1 MDAFDKLTAEQQHA
15 KEIQNSRFGW
25 FGGSDAKMLLD
36 VYLKRRDFA
45 TMSNT
50 QRNRFEVL
58 MGWQQPR
65 VGELDTPAVRGGH
78 AFEDYMQD
86 KITGL
91 QNAKCIYG
99 TMEREKVLRGD
110 LYHYF
115 GTMAHADYVIGE
127 RVFELKYTYNS
138 TTEEVAKRYKCQLQW
153 YYMLGAKDVVLV
165 HGEECAENINGI
177 HVYQCFRV
185 NELYIPRHEEMIAA
199 LREACEWADFVIEKA
214 VQMRQNSQSMF

>member
-1 MDAFDKLTAEQQHA
+1 MNAFDQLTNAQTHA
-15 KEIQNSRFGW
+15 QEITGSRFGW
-25 FGGSDAKMLLD
+25 FGGSDAKTLLD
-36 VYLKRRDFA
+36 VYLKRRDFL

-58 MGWQQPR
+58 MGWQQTPASF
-65 VGELDTPAVRGGH
+65 DTPYTRGGH

-91 QNAKCIYG
+91 QNAITG
-99 TMEREKVLRGD
+99 TLEREKVLRGD

-127 RVFELKYTYNS
+127 RVFELKYIYNKP
-138 TTEEVAKRYKCQLQW
+138 TAKVAERYECQLQW

-165 HGEECAENINGI
+165 HGEGCAEPF
-177 HVYQCFRV
+177 QCFRV
-185 NELYIPRHEEMIAA
+185 HEWYAPRDEELICA

-214 VQMRQNSQSMF
+214 VQMRQNSQSMC

>member
-1 MDAFDKLTAEQQHA
+1 MNDFDKLTYEQQHA

-36 VYLKRRDFA
+36 VYLKRRTFE

-50 QRNRFEVL
+50 QRARFEVL
-58 MGWQQPR
+58 MGWQP
-65 VGELDTPAVRGGH
+65 TPSSFETPSTRGGH

-86 KITGL
+86 KIKSL
-91 QNAKCIYG
+91 QNAVNG
-99 TMEREKVLRGD
+99 TLEREKVLRGD

-165 HGEECAENINGI
+165 HGEGCSEPF
-177 HVYQCFRV
+177 QCFRV
-185 NELYIPRHEEMIAA
+185 HEWYVPRDEEMICA
-199 LREACEWADFVIEKA
+199 LREACEWADYVIERA
-214 VQMRQNSQSMF
+214 VQMRQNSQSMC

>member
-1 MDAFDKLTAEQQHA
+1 MNAFDQLTNAQTHA
-15 KEIQNSRFGW
+15 LEITGSRFGW

-36 VYLKRRDFA
+36 VYLKRRDFM

-50 QRNRFEVL
+50 QRNRFDVL
-58 MGWQQPR
+58 MGWQPTPSSF
-65 VGELDTPAVRGGH
+65 ETPATRGGH

-86 KITGL
+86 KIKSL
-91 QNAKCIYG
+91 QNAVTG
-99 TMEREKVLRGD
+99 TLEREKVLLGD

-127 RVFELKYTYNS
+127 RVFELKYIYN
-138 TTEEVAKRYKCQLQW
+138 TPTAKVAERYECQLQW

-165 HGEECAENINGI
+165 HGEGCAEPF
-177 HVYQCFRV
+177 HCFSV

-199 LREACEWADFVIEKA
+199 LREACEWADYVIEKA
-214 VQMRQNSQSMF
+214 VQMRQNSQSMC

>member
-1 MDAFDKLTAEQQHA
+1 MNDFDKLTAAQTHA
-15 KEIQNSRFGW
+15 QEITGSRFGW

-36 VYLKRRDFA
+36 VYLKRRDFL

-65 VGELDTPAVRGGH
+65 VGDIDTPAVRGGH

-86 KITGL
+86 KINGL
-91 QNAKCIYG
+91 QNAQGIAG
-99 TMEREKVLRGD
+99 TLEREKCLRGD

-127 RVFELKYTYNS
+127 RVFELKYIYN
-138 TTEEVAKRYKCQLQW
+138 TPTAKVAERYECQLQW

-165 HGEECAENINGI
+165 HGEGCAEPF
-177 HVYQCFRV
+177 QCFRV
-185 NELYIPRHEEMIAA
+185 HEWYVPRDEEMIGA
-199 LREACEWADFVIEKA
+199 LREACEWADYVIEKA
-214 VQMRQNSQSMF
+214 VQMRQNSQSMC

>member
-1 MDAFDKLTAEQQHA
+1 MNAFDQLTNAQTHA
-15 KEIQNSRFGW
+15 QEITSSRFGW
-25 FGGSDAKMLLD
+25 FGGSDAKTLLD
-36 VYLKRRDFA
+36 VYLKRRDFL

-50 QRNRFEVL
+50 QRNRFDVL
-58 MGWQQPR
+58 MGWQQ
-65 VGELDTPAVRGGH
+65 TPASFETPSTRGGH

-86 KITGL
+86 KIKRL
-91 QNAKCIYG
+91 QNAVTG
-99 TMEREKVLRGD
+99 TLEREKVLRGD

-127 RVFELKYTYNS
+127 RVFELKYIYNKP
-138 TTEEVAKRYKCQLQW
+138 TLKVAERYDCQLQW

-165 HGEECAENINGI
+165 HGEGCAEPF
-177 HVYQCFRV
+177 QCFRV
-185 NELYIPRHEEMIAA
+185 HEWYVPRDEEMINA